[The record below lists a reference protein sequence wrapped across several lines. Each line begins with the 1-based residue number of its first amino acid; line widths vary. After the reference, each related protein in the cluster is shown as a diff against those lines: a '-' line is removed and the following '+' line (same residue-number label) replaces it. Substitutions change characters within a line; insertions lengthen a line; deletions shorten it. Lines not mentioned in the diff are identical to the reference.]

1 MKSLETELKQLIID
15 ALELEDIAVDDIVS
29 SEPLFNDGLCLD
41 SIDALELGVALQKRY
56 GIKLN
61 AKAEETKRHFAS
73 VSNLALFVES
83 QRQDRDWSMKS
94 RDEIYRKVTAILVDL
109 FEIDSNSVSEDALLY
124 DDLDI
129 DSIDAI
135 DLIIELKSYT
145 GKKVPPEEFKSIK
158 TVGDIVDK
166 VFELLAH
173 D

>member
-1 MKSLETELKQLIID
+1 
-15 ALELEDIAVDDIVS
+15 
-29 SEPLFNDGLCLD
+29 
-41 SIDALELGVALQKRY
+41 
-56 GIKLN
+56 
-61 AKAEETKRHFAS
+61 
-73 VSNLALFVES
+73 
-83 QRQDRDWSMKS
+83 MKS
-94 RDEIYRKVTAILVDL
+94 RDEIYRKVTSILVDL

>member
-1 MKSLETELKQLIID
+1 
-15 ALELEDIAVDDIVS
+15 
-29 SEPLFNDGLCLD
+29 
-41 SIDALELGVALQKRY
+41 
-56 GIKLN
+56 
-61 AKAEETKRHFAS
+61 
-73 VSNLALFVES
+73 
-83 QRQDRDWSMKS
+83 MKS